1 MDLFIAPELRIPDAE
16 LRLSFARSSGP
27 GGQNVNK
34 VSSKAVLHFDVLTS
48 PSLPQDVR
56 ERFLKHYAS
65 RITNAGEVVIH
76 SDEFRDQPK
85 NIKACYDKLREMI
98 AAVLRAPK
106 KRRPTK
112 PTRGSKVRRLNEKKS
127 RSQIKQGRRY
137 RGE

>member
-1 MDLFIAPELRIPDAE
+1 MDLQLTPNLIIPDAE
-16 LRLSFARSSGP
+16 LRLSFARSGGP

-48 PSLPQDVR
+48 PSVPPDVR
-56 ERFLKHYAS
+56 ERFLKTYAS
-65 RITNAGEVVIH
+65 RVTNAGEVVIH

-85 NIKACYDKLREMI
+85 NIQACYDKLRTMVL
-98 AAVLRAPK
+98 AVLKPPK

-112 PTRGSKVRRLNEKKS
+112 PTRGSKVRRLKDKKS
-127 RSQIKQGRRY
+127 RSQLKEGRRF